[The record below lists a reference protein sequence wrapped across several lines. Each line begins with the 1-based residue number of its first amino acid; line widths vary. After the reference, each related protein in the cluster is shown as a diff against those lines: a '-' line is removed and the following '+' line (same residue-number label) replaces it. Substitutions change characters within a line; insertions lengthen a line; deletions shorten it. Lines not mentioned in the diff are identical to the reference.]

1 MMVIWD
7 ATTGVPVEYVFKL
20 PSEHIVS
27 MDMSKNCNFIAMLCH
42 QYEEDVLTG
51 HLLSVYE
58 WKKDQKAER
67 LFVFGFQVL
76 PGEVFDL
83 LRFNP
88 NRQGIEMELL
98 VNSKSRIFFCN
109 INLNN
114 TDDWRFYFPAKTQ
127 SEDKIEEDGGDD
139 MNIHKNS
146 KSDKNKTISTLKND
160 KSLKKNNNDPKSKIT
175 ETNNITNANNNSKAG
190 AETTL
195 LNSKHKS
202 VYYTQSSFLNNS
214 SMAITATN
222 AGYVIVWDTC
232 EALCKEDDIKS
243 DRRKIKT
250 VQLLKYKKDM
260 ICDKDIINFL
270 INYQEFI
277 VIGSGDGAI
286 KFYNYSFIIVRWFEN
301 VCWLVTS
308 ISFDLASFSDENYE
322 DYNNKNLEKDSNNI
336 DKFKCIPFITSDISA
351 AITRVYHSKND
362 EIDYNDDLVRIE
374 VIYQGIESG
383 ITTIAVH
390 PIRQCLAFATDSKSV
405 FKKRKEKQVK
415 EILIREKKFEFKPY
429 VEIFYFPD
437 HMRNIKEELKNKE
450 EGSPKKLLIEREKDK
465 TINKNNSISRLKL
478 DDEKYINPYKR
489 NFESIPNVVEFSLDG
504 KFLMVGTEDEKIYVL
519 STDNLWL
526 NVNPTLQI
534 KDITENDLKGPIKEI
549 VFSEDEKHFAARDNV
564 GRIGLFKNENPFAK
578 IAAEKKQWT
587 LIARYHFK
595 NDVNNPIISLCFSEN
610 SSKLYAINKDKNL
623 YEFDISNT
631 SIDNFTLTVKSKIKI
646 EYDCNLTSIVLSPS
660 KEENNLIISNDEY
673 KIRTIA
679 VPESLNAEPFIKQT
693 SLGPCYGDPIKKLI
707 VIPSTH
713 HNKQLL
719 AFSTT
724 GKIFGLIH
732 LPIDGNPHRYMG
744 VIGHPKMIHDIKSAK
759 FSNYIITTGGK
770 DMTINGWKYYSQPL
784 NSAVKNSTF
793 NNKGDLDTFLSLL
806 EGGKDGLKYQEMIDF
821 FYYAQ
826 IKSKDEN
833 TTKHR
838 ILNDTVPKDSIHG
851 LFAAMNFYPSEKDLN
866 NIKSNEIK
874 SFRNTDILGK
884 SSNDSITFDMFV
896 RYD

>member
-7 ATTGVPVEYVFKL
+7 ATTGIPVEYVFKL
-20 PSEHIVS
+20 PSNHIVS
-27 MDMSKNCNFIAMLCH
+27 LDMSKNCNFIAMLCH
-42 QYEEDVLTG
+42 QYEGDVLTG

-58 WKKDQKAER
+58 WKKDQKADR

-88 NRQGIEMELL
+88 NKQGIEMELL

-109 INLNN
+109 INLNS

-127 SEDKIEEDGGDD
+127 NQEKNGEEAGD
-139 MNIHKNS
+139 NTNVALSKTKSNKNKSGESPKKNKNKEILES
-146 KSDKNKTISTLKND
+146 KSPL
-160 KSLKKNNNDPKSKIT
+160 NNTQLANV
-175 ETNNITNANNNSKAG
+175 NISKAG
-190 AETTL
+190 GTDANL
-195 LNSKHKS
+195 LNSKIKT
-202 VYYTQSSFLNNS
+202 VNYTQSTFLNNS

-232 EALCKEDDIKS
+232 EALCKEDDVKT

-270 INYQEFI
+270 LNYEEFV

-308 ISFDLASFSDENYE
+308 ISFDLGSSPLEEENFDDE
-322 DYNNKNLEKDSNNI
+322 KAKIFEKDTSNI

-362 EIDYNDDLVRIE
+362 TIDYNDDLVRVEI
-374 VIYQGIESG
+374 IYQGIESG
-383 ITTIAVH
+383 VTSIAVH
-390 PIRQCLAFATDSKSV
+390 PTKQYLAFATDSKSI
-405 FKKRKEKQVK
+405 FKKKKEKQQK

-429 VEIFYFPD
+429 VEIFHFPN
-437 HMRNIKEELKNKE
+437 HMKYIKEELQRKE
-450 EGSPKKLLIEREKDK
+450 EELSKRSTIEKDQMK
-465 TINKNNSISRLKL
+465 SYKNSSVSRIKL
-478 DDEKYINPYKR
+478 DDEKYLNPLKR
-489 NFESIPNVVEFSLDG
+489 HFESVPNVVEFSLDG
-504 KFLMVGTEDEKIYVL
+504 KFLMVGTEDERIYVL

-549 VFSEDEKHFAARDNV
+549 VFSSDEKHFASRDNV

-610 SSKLYAINKDKNL
+610 SSRLYAINKDKHL

-631 SIDNFTLTVKSKIKI
+631 SIDNFSMTLRSKIKI
-646 EYDCNLTSIVLSPS
+646 EYDCNLTSIVWSPV
-660 KEENNLIISNDEY
+660 KEENTLFLSNDEF

-679 VPESLNAEPFIKQT
+679 VPELSNSEPFIKQT
-693 SLGPCYGDPIKKLI
+693 SLGPCYGDAIKKLI
-707 VIPSTH
+707 VIPSKDK
-713 HNKQLL
+713 NNQLL
-719 AFSTT
+719 AFSTS

-744 VIGHPKMIHDIKSAK
+744 VIGHPKIIHDIKSTK
-759 FSNYIITTGGK
+759 FTNYIITTGGK
-770 DMTINGWKYYSQPL
+770 DMTINGWKFYSDPL
-784 NSAVKNSTF
+784 FDAVTSSTA
-793 NNKGDLDTFLSLL
+793 NGKGDLDPFLNLL
-806 EGGKDGLKYQEMIDF
+806 EGGKDGLKFQEMIDF

-838 ILNDTVPKDSIHG
+838 ILNDTVPKDLIHG
-851 LFAAMNFYPSEKDLN
+851 LFAAMEFYPSEKDLN
-866 NIKSNEIK
+866 NIKTNEIK
-874 SFRNTDILGK
+874 SFK
-884 SSNDSITFDMFV
+884 SSEYSNKSLNDAITFDMFV
-896 RYD
+896 R